1 MNRSREGLKDLLQR
15 REGRALLWVG
25 ALFLPAIPAYL
36 WFWPRVTPEMGD
48 LPQALAY
55 IYVLAG
61 TLWIGR
67 RDYSLAELGLNGRGI
82 AVALAWGGLVL
93 LGRTLVILGVDW
105 GASPPRWAWGQVL
118 WELVFY
124 FAFVALT
131 EELLFRGLIYRAL
144 LGWGGARW
152 AIYGSSVG
160 FMLWHVFGQGPL
172 VGAAMLLYGWIFA
185 LIRWRAGGI
194 WGLVI
199 VHGLIDFTAVRQLP
213 TLDVAGMGR
222 PAVPHPGLL
231 LAGLALILL
240 VPLGLEWMRRSTEE
254 EI

>member
-1 MNRSREGLKDLLQR
+1 M
-15 REGRALLWVG
+15 
-25 ALFLPAIPAYL
+25 
-36 WFWPRVTPEMGD
+36 
-48 LPQALAY
+48 
-55 IYVLAG
+55 
-61 TLWIGR
+61 
-67 RDYSLAELGLNGRGI
+67 
-82 AVALAWGGLVL
+82 
-93 LGRTLVILGVDW
+93 
-105 GASPPRWAWGQVL
+105 L

-160 FMLWHVFGQGPL
+160 FMLWHVFGQGGL
-172 VGAAMLLYGWIFA
+172 VGLAMLLYGWIFA

-194 WGLVI
+194 WGLVV
-199 VHGLIDFTAVRQLP
+199 VHGLIDFTAVRLMP